1 MLFALR
7 RQSPSTTI
15 MKSRELMLHLFQRF
29 VWLDEQ
35 LQDRIRARGWP
46 GVSRSQSMILLH
58 IAAGVVRPSDIARRM
73 GVSRQ
78 AVHTT
83 IAQLS
88 DMDIVRL
95 KTDPEDG
102 RHKYLVLTETGS
114 RMRDDAQEAMDAI
127 TGSVG
132 DSIGVDAF
140 DQMMTALSANWTIR

>member
-1 MLFALR
+1 
-7 RQSPSTTI
+7 
-15 MKSRELMLHLFQRF
+15 
-29 VWLDEQ
+29 
-35 LQDRIRARGWP
+35 
-46 GVSRSQSMILLH
+46 MILLH